1 MPRLK
6 VNNFVFY
13 REFNISKELIN
24 YGDSYRNGSWTQQQL
39 VRDIEQELIDNPAA
53 DHIPPYQTE
62 AQLYSRMKGRK
73 HWDDLYK
80 KIRHSLMRY
89 YTKEFI
95 DYKSWANVS
104 RENNQYGWHSH
115 TCDLTVVYYLKCDN
129 PEYGTYIKNEDIM
142 IPAINDSLLIFDA
155 KIEHRLSNMP
165 FELAIHPH
173 NHRYSIVFDFNI
185 DKSINPDIIQK

>member
-24 YGDSYRNGSWTQQQL
+24 YGDSYRNGSWTQEQL
-39 VRDIEQELIDNPAA
+39 VKDIEQELIDNPAA

-185 DKSINPDIIQK
+185 DKSINPDNIAK